1 MPSRSKSKN
10 SRLRQYLA
18 EKQPACVDE
27 GLFSE
32 LSLLLAPV
40 SEPYLRRLLRESGV
54 RLAPMVEGV
63 NLHCLEDL
71 ERTLL
76 VLAEEYASGRKEARS
91 AVIEAKDRIRWAVAR
106 AVEAEKRAEKDEML
120 LWIMTWLENPL
131 AFPVWSRLR
140 RRVQFAESE
149 YS

>member
-1 MPSRSKSKN
+1 MPSRSESRK

-27 GLFSE
+27 GLVSE

-40 SEPYLRRLLRESGV
+40 SESYLRGLLRESGV

-63 NLHCLEDL
+63 NLHSLDDL

-76 VLAEEYASGRKEARS
+76 VLAEEYANGRKEARA
-91 AVIEAKDRIRWAVAR
+91 AVIESKDRVRWAAAR
-106 AVEAEKRAEKDEML
+106 AADPEKRVEKAEML
-120 LWIMTWLENPL
+120 LWIMTWLENPV
-131 AFPVWSRLR
+131 AFPVWARLR
-140 RRVQFAESE
+140 RRARFADPKIS
-149 YS
+149 